1 MKRTYKI
8 TIALALTFLILISG
22 LATAFASDISDTVFF
37 PDRNDANFTAFGL
50 KDKTSFKSIEFL
62 GVQANKNN
70 INSARFVSVALSET
84 LKNSED
90 YGYIFNVVDNID
102 NIDEIKNNAE
112 AYTGSKSTVISCKGT
127 QNSIA
132 FGKYGNDIFETT
144 YSGYTRYKYITA
156 LVKNIPDDKIIIA
169 RFYIQNSGNIYYADY
184 KSGGSCCVIN
194 IDDLKANIKSNIEII
209 AHRGAEDSACENT
222 LAAFDIAGKQG
233 CYDGVETDY
242 WITKS
247 NDILIYHDPKINGT
261 SIKNLSV
268 SNRKNYPLPFKYK
281 TKELEAEYGQQYIP
295 TIEEAIATISK
306 YDLKLYLHT
315 KDDTTSQENL
325 EKITALLDK
334 YNMREKTVIYSK
346 DMNCCKR
353 IMKCGVK
360 AGYIISEP
368 SYLTMET
375 AVNLCI
381 QNKVYSF
388 IINYIYGF
396 PTDRNIKMLH
406 DNNIKVGIYSDA
418 KYNVNG
424 SLEATLELIDR
435 GIDTTIVNNRI

>member
-1 MKRTYKI
+1 MKQIYKI
-8 TIALALTFLILISG
+8 TVSVTLAVLICLSG
-22 LATAFASDISDTVFF
+22 LITTFALDIRTFS
-37 PDRNDANFTAFGL
+37 PDKNDANFKAFGL
-50 KDKTSFKSIEFL
+50 KDRTSFKSIELL

-70 INSARFVSVALSET
+70 INSVRFISAALSEN
-84 LKNSED
+84 LRSADD
-90 YGYIFNVVDNID
+90 YGYVFAAVNGNNID
-102 NIDEIKNNAE
+102 DIKANAE
-112 AYTGSKSTVISCKGT
+112 NYIDQNSTVISCKNT
-127 QNSIA
+127 ENSVA
-132 FGKYGNDIFETT
+132 FGKYGNAIFDAEA
-144 YSGYTRYKYITA
+144 SGYTRYKYITA
-156 LVKNIPDDKIIIA
+156 SVKNIPGNKTLIA
-169 RFYIQNSGNIYYADY
+169 GFYIQNGGKTIYADY
-184 KSGGSCCVIN
+184 KSSGSYCVIN
-194 IDDLKANIKSNIEII
+194 IDNLKADIKSNIEII

-233 CYDGVETDY
+233 FYDGVETDY

-261 SIKNLSV
+261 SIKNISLAT
-268 SNRKNYPLPFKYK
+268 RKNYPLPNKYK
-281 TKELEAEYGQQYIP
+281 TKELEEEYGQQFIP
-295 TIEEAIATISK
+295 TIEEAIAAISK

-334 YNMREKTVIYSK
+334 YNMRKKTVIYSK

-375 AVNLCI
+375 AVNLCV

-388 IINYIYGF
+388 IINYIDGF
-396 PTDRNIKMLH
+396 PSDRNIKILH
-406 DNNIKVGIYSDA
+406 DNNIKVGVYSDA

-424 SLEATLELIDR
+424 SLEATLSLIDR
-435 GIDTTIVNNRI
+435 GIDITIVNNRI